1 MIFKNFFTI
10 LIHPKQR
17 HRLIHPLKK
26 ASKLALPVHIRHT
39 SSVLNLLYPAARA
52 ILFRL
57 DAELAHH
64 LSMSGLRTTERLGI
78 LKSMTTEPESKPV
91 SFAGL
96 TFPNPVGLAAGL
108 DKEANTID
116 ALGLLGFGH
125 VEVGTLTPKPQDG
138 NESPRLFRLP
148 QHKALIN
155 RMGFNNPGIDQ
166 GLANAR
172 SATSFNG
179 VLGINIGK
187 NKVTPNEQAKD
198 DYAIAFEKAYPWA
211 DYITANFSSPN
222 TPGLRDLQSKDAA
235 GRLLETL
242 KNLQSKLHKE
252 TGRYVP
258 FALKVAPDL
267 DEKQIDG
274 LSKVF
279 CDGGLDFLIATNT
292 TLDRESVKGHPNA
305 KEAGG
310 LSGAPL
316 TTHSTEVI
324 ARFHGGL
331 GKEVPIIGAGGIFSA
346 EDALAKKAAGASLV
360 QIYTGFVYKGPAL
373 IHDIIRAW

>member
-1 MIFKNFFTI
+1 M
-10 LIHPKQR
+10 
-17 HRLIHPLKK
+17 
-26 ASKLALPVHIRHT
+26 
-39 SSVLNLLYPAARA
+39 LNLLYPAARA

-57 DAELAHH
+57 DAERAHH
-64 LSMSGLRTTERLGI
+64 LSMAGLRQTEKFGL
-78 LKSMTTEPESKPV
+78 LKSMTTIPESKPV
-91 SFAGL
+91 RMAGL
-96 TFPNPVGLAAGL
+96 TFPNPIGLAAGL

-125 VEVGTLTPKPQDG
+125 IEVGTLTPKPQDG
-138 NESPRLFRLP
+138 NEAPRLFRLP

-172 SATSFNG
+172 SASNFKG
-179 VLGINIGK
+179 IVGINIGK
-187 NKVTPNEQAKD
+187 NKTTPNENAND
-198 DYAIAFEKAYPWA
+198 DYAIAFEKSYPWA

-222 TPGLRDLQSKDAA
+222 TPGLRDLQSEDAA

-242 KNLQSKLHKE
+242 KKLQEKLHKE

-267 DEKQIDG
+267 DEKEISG
-274 LSKVF
+274 LSRVF
-279 CDGGLDFLIATNT
+279 RDGGLDFLIATNT
-292 TLDRESVKGHPNA
+292 TLERGAVKGHPNA
-305 KEAGG
+305 DQAGG

-316 TTHSTEVI
+316 TSHATEVI
-324 ARFHGGL
+324 AQFHGGL
-331 GKEVPIIGAGGIFSA
+331 GTEVPIIGAGGIFSA

-360 QIYTGFVYKGPAL
+360 QIYTGFVYRGPAL
-373 IHDIIRAW
+373 VHEIIRAW

>member
-1 MIFKNFFTI
+1 M
-10 LIHPKQR
+10 
-17 HRLIHPLKK
+17 
-26 ASKLALPVHIRHT
+26 
-39 SSVLNLLYPAARA
+39 LNLFYPAARA
-52 ILFRL
+52 ILFL
-57 DAELAHH
+57 LEAERAHH
-64 LSMSGLRTTERLGI
+64 LSMAGLRHTENLGL
-78 LKSMTTEPESKPV
+78 LKSMTTEPESKTV
-91 SFAGL
+91 TFAGL

-116 ALGLLGFGH
+116 ALGRLGFGH
-125 VEVGTLTPKPQDG
+125 LEVGTLTPKPQDG
-138 NESPRLFRLP
+138 NEFPRLFRLP
-148 QHKALIN
+148 QYKALIN

-172 SATSFNG
+172 SATSFKGILG
-179 VLGINIGK
+179 VNIGK
-187 NKVTPNEQAKD
+187 NKVTPNEDAND

-222 TPGLRDLQSKDAA
+222 TPGLRELQSEGSAA
-235 GRLLETL
+235 KLLKIL

-267 DEKQIDG
+267 EEKQITG
-274 LSKVF
+274 LSRVF
-279 CDGGLDFLIATNT
+279 RDGGLDFVIATNT
-292 TLDRESVKGHPNA
+292 TLEREAVKGHPNA

-316 TTHSTEVI
+316 TSHSTEVI
-324 ARFHGGL
+324 AQFYAGL
-331 GKEVPIIGAGGIFSA
+331 GKDVPIIGAGGIFSA

-360 QIYTGFVYKGPAL
+360 QIYTGFVYRGPAL
-373 IHDIIRAW
+373 IHEIIRAW

>member
-1 MIFKNFFTI
+1 M
-10 LIHPKQR
+10 
-17 HRLIHPLKK
+17 
-26 ASKLALPVHIRHT
+26 
-39 SSVLNLLYPAARA
+39 LNLIYPAARA
-52 ILFRL
+52 VLFRL
-57 DAELAHH
+57 DAERAHH
-64 LSMSGLRTTERLGI
+64 LSMAGLRTTEKLGI
-78 LKSMTTEPESKPV
+78 LKSMTNTPELKPV

-125 VEVGTLTPKPQDG
+125 LEVGTLTPKPQDG
-138 NESPRLFRLP
+138 NESPRLFRLTH
-148 QHKALIN
+148 HKALIN

-172 SATSFNG
+172 SSSSFDG

-187 NKVTPNEQAKD
+187 NKVTPNEQAND
-198 DYAIAFEKAYPWA
+198 DYAIAFEKSYPWA

-222 TPGLRDLQSKDAA
+222 TPGLRDLQSEDAA
-235 GRLLETL
+235 SKLLETL
-242 KNLQSKLHKE
+242 KKLQEKLHKE

-279 CDGGLDFLIATNT
+279 RDGGLDFLIATNT
-292 TLDRESVKGHPNA
+292 TLDRETVKGHPNS

-316 TTHSTEVI
+316 TNQATEVI
-324 ARFHGGL
+324 ARFHAEL
-331 GKEVPIIGAGGIFSA
+331 GKDIPIIGAGGIFSA

-360 QIYTGFVYKGPAL
+360 QIYTGFVYQGPAL
-373 IHDIIRAW
+373 IHNIIRAW

>member
-1 MIFKNFFTI
+1 M
-10 LIHPKQR
+10 
-17 HRLIHPLKK
+17 
-26 ASKLALPVHIRHT
+26 
-39 SSVLNLLYPAARA
+39 LNLLYPAARA

-57 DAELAHH
+57 DAERAHH
-64 LSMSGLRTTERLGI
+64 FSMAGLRAIENLGI
-78 LKSMTTEPESKPV
+78 LQALTTEPESKPI

-125 VEVGTLTPKPQDG
+125 IEVGTLTPKPQDG

-148 QHKALIN
+148 QHNALIN

-166 GLANAR
+166 GLANTR
-172 SATSFNG
+172 SASSFNG
-179 VLGINIGK
+179 IVGINIGK
-187 NKVTPNEQAKD
+187 NKVTPNEQANE
-198 DYAIAFEKAYPWA
+198 DYAIAFEKAYPWS

-222 TPGLRDLQSKDAA
+222 TPGLRDLQSEDSA
-235 GRLLETL
+235 GKLLETL
-242 KNLQSKLHKE
+242 KKLQGKLHKE

-267 DEKQIDG
+267 DAKQIDG

-279 CDGGLDFLIATNT
+279 RDGGLDFLIATNT
-292 TLDRESVKGHPNA
+292 TLDRATVEGHPNA

-316 TTHSTEVI
+316 TDHATKVI
-324 ARFHGGL
+324 ARFNAGL
-331 GKEVPIIGAGGIFSA
+331 GKDVPIIGAGGIFSA

>member
-1 MIFKNFFTI
+1 MLNF
-10 LIHPKQR
+10 
-17 HRLIHPLKK
+17 
-26 ASKLALPVHIRHT
+26 
-39 SSVLNLLYPAARA
+39 LYPAARSV
-52 ILFRL
+52 LFRL
-57 DAELAHH
+57 DAERAHH
-64 LSMSGLRTTERLGI
+64 LSMAGLRATEKLGI
-78 LKSMTTEPESKPV
+78 LKAMTTTPESNPV

-138 NESPRLFRLP
+138 NEAPRLFRLP

-172 SATSFNG
+172 SANSFNG
-179 VLGINIGK
+179 ILGINIGK
-187 NKVTPNEQAKD
+187 NKVTPNEQAND
-198 DYAIAFEKAYPWA
+198 DYAIAFEKSYPWA

-222 TPGLRDLQSKDAA
+222 TPGLRDLQSEDAA
-235 GRLLETL
+235 GRLLGTL
-242 KNLQSKLHKE
+242 KKLQTKLHQE

-267 DEKQIDG
+267 DEKEIAG
-274 LSKVF
+274 LSRIF
-279 CDGGLDFLIATNT
+279 RDGGLDFIIATNT
-292 TLDRESVKGHPNA
+292 TLEREAVKGHRNA
-305 KEAGG
+305 NEAGG

-316 TTHSTEVI
+316 TKHSTEVI
-324 ARFHGGL
+324 AQFHAGL
-331 GKEVPIIGAGGIFSA
+331 GRDVPIIGAGGIFSA

-360 QIYTGFVYKGPAL
+360 QIYTGFVYRGPAL
-373 IHDIIRAW
+373 VHEIIRAW

>member
-1 MIFKNFFTI
+1 M
-10 LIHPKQR
+10 
-17 HRLIHPLKK
+17 
-26 ASKLALPVHIRHT
+26 
-39 SSVLNLLYPAARA
+39 LNLLYPFARTV
-52 ILFRL
+52 LFRL
-57 DAELAHH
+57 NAERAHD
-64 LSMSGLRTTERLGI
+64 LSMAGLRRAEKLGI
-78 LKSMTTEPESKPV
+78 LNSLTTAPESKPV
-91 SFAGL
+91 ELAGL

-125 VEVGTLTPKPQDG
+125 LEVGTLTPKPQDG

-148 QHKALIN
+148 THKALIN

-172 SATSFNG
+172 SATSFHG
-179 VLGINIGK
+179 ILGINIGK
-187 NKVTPNEQAKD
+187 NKTTPNENAND
-198 DYAIAFEKAYPWA
+198 DYAIAFEKVYPWA

-222 TPGLRDLQSKDAA
+222 TPGLRDLQSGEAA
-235 GRLLETL
+235 ARLLGTL
-242 KNLQSKLHKE
+242 KKLQTKLETE

-267 DEKQIDG
+267 ENEQIET

-279 CDGGLDFLIATNT
+279 RDGGLDLLIATNT
-292 TLDRESVKGHPNA
+292 TIARKAVKGHPFA

-316 TTHSTEVI
+316 TTHATEVI
-324 ARFHGGL
+324 SAFHQEL
-331 GKEVPIIGAGGIFSA
+331 GESVPIIGAGGIFSA
-346 EDALAKKAAGASLV
+346 EDALAKKAAGAKLV
-360 QIYTGFVYKGPAL
+360 QLYTGFVYQGPAL

>member
-1 MIFKNFFTI
+1 M
-10 LIHPKQR
+10 
-17 HRLIHPLKK
+17 
-26 ASKLALPVHIRHT
+26 
-39 SSVLNLLYPAARA
+39 LNLLYPAARA

-57 DAELAHH
+57 DAERAHH
-64 LSMSGLRTTERLGI
+64 LSMAGLRRAEKLGV
-78 LKSMTTEPESKPV
+78 LKAITSEPVSKPV
-91 SFAGL
+91 TFAGL

-125 VEVGTLTPKPQDG
+125 IEVGTLTPKPQDG
-138 NESPRLFRLP
+138 NEAPRLFRLP

-172 SATSFNG
+172 SSSSYKG
-179 VLGINIGK
+179 IVGINIGK
-187 NKVTPNEQAKD
+187 NKVTPNEQANG
-198 DYAIAFEKAYPWA
+198 DYALAFEKSYPWA

-222 TPGLRDLQSKDAA
+222 TPGLRELQSEDAA

-267 DEKQIDG
+267 NEQEIAG

-279 CDGGLDFLIATNT
+279 RDGGLDFLIATNT
-292 TLDRESVKGHPNA
+292 TLAREAVKGHPNA
-305 KEAGG
+305 QEAGG

-316 TTHSTEVI
+316 TKHATEVI
-324 ARFHGGL
+324 GQFHAGMGVD
-331 GKEVPIIGAGGIFSA
+331 VPIIGAGGIFSA

-360 QIYTGFVYKGPAL
+360 QIYTGFVYRGPAL
-373 IHDIIRAW
+373 VHEIIRAW